1 MFTAMLTVENI
12 HGADNDIWAVNVE
25 EEYHEERREAPAGSS
40 GATGRD
46 APVLPWPQE
55 SGASR
60 SMAILATRRPG
71 PGNRRAVPCFP
82 AFVHDFV
89 AWLAPRRGASRL
101 LALGCTPPDLLTQVA
116 SQFEVVGVDVPS
128 VLRMLPAVP
137 GGRWVS
143 ADPRRGRSATAVPD
157 ALLESSAV
165 LCTGLLERG
174 ATPALWATL
183 RRCAERAPVL
193 VVTCADRLAPDPS
206 DEAGAEAWFADLLGR
221 HGLSAAFVG
230 RAVGTPSVPR
240 HRRNVLVAVVDV
252 LAAPPRPAPPG
263 FRVRALVRT
272 FNELDIVAAVVDR
285 LIEGG
290 VEVSLIENWST
301 DGTAELV
308 QERYGGAP
316 GFFFERYPESGPSP
330 AFDEFASLEQLE
342 KVAAASGAD
351 WCVKIDADEVREAPW
366 PGVSYRDALHAV
378 HERGYRA
385 VDHTQIVFRP
395 TAAEPGG
402 ENPIDA
408 MAHFEFSAPFP
419 AQRCAWRNGP
429 DPGRLTPSGGHRVEF
444 DGVSEY
450 PYKFLV
456 RHYQLRSPAHA
467 RRKIFAERRGRW
479 SEVDRREG
487 WNVHYDRYGPDD
499 SFLWD
504 PAVLERY
511 DDRFSGRF
519 LVERLSGV
527 RVF

>member
-1 MFTAMLTVENI
+1 
-12 HGADNDIWAVNVE
+12 
-25 EEYHEERREAPAGSS
+25 
-40 GATGRD
+40 
-46 APVLPWPQE
+46 
-55 SGASR
+55 
-60 SMAILATRRPG
+60 MAILATRRPG

-137 GGRWVS
+137 GGRWIS

-240 HRRNVLVAVVDV
+240 HRRNLLVAVVDV

-330 AFDEFASLEQLE
+330 AFDEFASLEHLE

-378 HERGYRA
+378 HERGYSA

-408 MAHFEFSAPFP
+408 MAYFEFSAPFP

-450 PYKFLV
+450 PYKFLA

-467 RRKIFAERRGRW
+467 KRKIFIERRGRW
-479 SEVDRREG
+479 SHVDRREG